1 MMREKLPVDFSDA
14 PVIGGRIMSR
24 MQHLPNEDIL
34 YQALLERDSRLE
46 GTFYFGVKT
55 TGIFCRPGC
64 SARKPKKENVDYFE
78 SIQGALAQGYRPC
91 KICSPLTKTGAV
103 PVWLRA
109 LLDEVHQSPESNFKD
124 AELRARNVDPTRIR
138 RWFQKHHSM
147 TFHAYV
153 KALRVNR
160 AYRKMNHNSRVIDT
174 AFDSGYE
181 SLSGFHAAFK
191 NVAGVS
197 PSQASSQSLVTITQ
211 LATPL
216 GPMYAGATDRGLCFL
231 EFNDRKLIDLQIEQ
245 LQQRMKARF
254 VTGKTPILSKL
265 ETQLV
270 EYFDVRRRDF
280 ELPLDMTGTSFQ
292 IQAWQALRKIPYGET
307 RSYQQQALEIGNA
320 KAVRAI
326 ASANAKNH
334 ITIVIPCH
342 RVIAADG
349 DLAGF
354 GGGVWRKK
362 YLLDL
367 ESNN

>member
-1 MMREKLPVDFSDA
+1 
-14 PVIGGRIMSR
+14 MSR

-78 SIQGALAQGYRPC
+78 SIQGALKQGYRPC
-91 KICSPLTKTGAV
+91 KICSPLTKTGEA
-103 PVWLRA
+103 PVWLKA

-124 AELRARNVDPTRIR
+124 AELRARNIEPTRLR
-138 RWFQKHHSM
+138 RWFQKHHGMS
-147 TFHAYV
+147 FHSYV

-160 AYRKMNHNSRVIDT
+160 AYRKMKRNGRVIDA

-181 SLSGFHAAFK
+181 SLSGFHLAFK
-191 NVAGVS
+191 NVAGVN

-216 GPMYAGATDRGLCFL
+216 GPMYAGASDRGLCFL
-231 EFNDRKLIDLQIEQ
+231 EFTDRKMIDLQIEQ

-254 VTGKTPILSKL
+254 VVGKTSILASL
-265 ETQLV
+265 ESQLA
-270 EYFDVRRRDF
+270 EYFEAKRREF
-280 ELPLDMTGTSFQ
+280 ELPLDMTGTPFQ
-292 IQAWQALRKIPYGET
+292 IQAWQALGQIPYGET
-307 RSYQQQALEIGNA
+307 RSYRQQALEAGNA

-334 ITIVIPCH
+334 IAIVIPCH
-342 RVIAADG
+342 RVIAANG
-349 DLAGF
+349 GLAGF
-354 GGGVWRKK
+354 GGGVWRKR

>member
-1 MMREKLPVDFSDA
+1 
-14 PVIGGRIMSR
+14 

-34 YQALLERDSRLE
+34 YQALLDRDSRLE

-78 SIQGALAQGYRPC
+78 SIQSALAKGYRPC
-91 KICSPLTKTGAV
+91 KVCSPLTNTGEA
-103 PVWLRA
+103 PDWLKP

-124 AELRARNVDPTRIR
+124 AELRMRDIEPTRIK
-138 RWFQKHHSM
+138 RWFQKHHGM

-160 AYRKMNHNSRVIDT
+160 AYRNIKRNGSIIDS

-191 NVAGVS
+191 NVAGLN
-197 PSQASSQSLVTITQ
+197 PSQASSQPLVTITQ

-216 GPMYAGATDRGLCFL
+216 GPMYAGASERGLCFL
-231 EFNDRKLIDLQIEQ
+231 EFTDRKLIDDQIEQ
-245 LQQRMKARF
+245 LQRRMKARF
-254 VTGKTPILSKL
+254 VTGKTPVLTQL
-265 ETQLV
+265 ETQLA
-270 EYFDVRRRDF
+270 EYFDAGRREF
-280 ELPLDMTGTSFQ
+280 KIPLDMTGTPFQ
-292 IQAWQALRKIPYGET
+292 IQAWQALQKIPYGET
-307 RSYQQQALEIGNA
+307 RSYQQQALEVGNA

-334 ITIVIPCH
+334 IAIVIPCH
-342 RVIAADG
+342 RVIAANG
-349 DLAGF
+349 GLAGF

-367 ESNN
+367 EARG